1 MGKNPTDDEIEDIK
15 KEIKTDKELVKYQK
29 MTKFNQKR
37 TSNNLNK
44 SKSIQV

>member
-15 KEIKTDKELVKYQK
+15 KEIKTDKELVKYYK
-29 MTKFNQKR
+29 LTKFNQKR

-44 SKSIQV
+44 PNCIQV